1 MSAIKDDYYQPA
13 PRPPVTPAL
22 AAIQFLSL
30 PIALIALPI
39 FIAGGYPMDG
49 WYLGTGLWI
58 VNRAIQ
64 WGTLKFIIGLP
75 QTLAV
80 GVAGVS
86 FLTRAWGSM
95 IVLFLTVHFGGKD
108 TAVSAAILFA
118 VLYTADLATR
128 GLLFVQS
135 RRRPSEL
142 S

>member
-13 PRPPVTPAL
+13 PRPPVTPVL
-22 AAIQFLSL
+22 AALQFLAVPL
-30 PIALIALPI
+30 AIFALPV

-49 WYLGTGLWI
+49 WYLGVALW
-58 VNRAIQ
+58 VANRAIQ

-75 QTLAV
+75 QTIAV
-80 GVAGVS
+80 ATAGIS

-95 IVLFLTVHFGGKD
+95 IVLFLAVHFAGKD
-108 TAVSAAILFA
+108 TAVAAAILFA

-128 GLLFVQS
+128 GLLFAQS